1 MCVLSFYPGFAWQ
14 SMTFSKQKRHSES
27 LEHNFQTHFETLTLR
42 IRIKHISKTK
52 KHTPTGTMNSYTE
65 LTRRCGSTWHG
76 CDSDFR
82 YPLSY
87 SFPYVYTWFH
97 MFPKLIHSWLRG
109 SKGEIWIFESSPQN
123 IDPKKTNFAFL
134 VYFKHLQ
141 TLCVP
146 LQQVQSLCKGPAFRA
161 FFRSSFLRTAK
172 WALRTFL
179 RRARQ
184 HPPPL
189 KQIHLLHQNLKSW
202 RFFFLSL
209 FSISPPSELIRDRVF
224 HHHIYTCLFK
234 SFDKQPQRNTFH
246 PRKSAKWPL
255 LMPVSPFLKGPCEGH
270 ATKVS
275 H

>member
-1 MCVLSFYPGFAWQ
+1 
-14 SMTFSKQKRHSES
+14 
-27 LEHNFQTHFETLTLR
+27 
-42 IRIKHISKTK
+42 
-52 KHTPTGTMNSYTE
+52 MNSYTE
-65 LTRRCGSTWHG
+65 LTRRCGSTSHG

-82 YPLSY
+82 YSLSY
-87 SFPYVYTWFH
+87 SFPYVYTWPH

-141 TLCVP
+141 TLCVN

-172 WALRTFL
+172 WALQTFL

-202 RFFFLSL
+202 RFFFPSL

-224 HHHIYTCLFK
+224 HHHIYTDL
-234 SFDKQPQRNTFH
+234 SF
-246 PRKSAKWPL
+246 
-255 LMPVSPFLKGPCEGH
+255 
-270 ATKVS
+270 
-275 H
+275 

>member
-1 MCVLSFYPGFAWQ
+1 
-14 SMTFSKQKRHSES
+14 
-27 LEHNFQTHFETLTLR
+27 
-42 IRIKHISKTK
+42 
-52 KHTPTGTMNSYTE
+52 
-65 LTRRCGSTWHG
+65 
-76 CDSDFR
+76 
-82 YPLSY
+82 
-87 SFPYVYTWFH
+87 

-109 SKGEIWIFESSPQN
+109 SKGELWIFESSPQN
-123 IDPKKTNFAFL
+123 IDPKKTTFAFL

-141 TLCVP
+141 TSCVT
-146 LQQVQSLCKGPAFRA
+146 LQQAQSLCKGPAFRA

-172 WALRTFL
+172 WALQTFL

-189 KQIHLLHQNLKSW
+189 KQIHLLHQNLKSLT
-202 RFFFLSL
+202 FFFPRL
-209 FSISPPSELIRDRVF
+209 FPFPPEVSSFEIEF
-224 HHHIYTCLFK
+224 FTITFTPTCLFK
-234 SFDKQPQRNTFH
+234 SFDKQPQRNMFH